1 MKKILLILSIIPSIL
16 FAQEKIT
23 ITDFFDDDKYQ
34 WEESYEDDAT
44 AIILDGYYEIDG
56 KKDSLIVQTD
66 LPFNGELNYNL
77 SAKILVPKLGDK
89 TVFGLVFNYETKD
102 SYYILKLSEMKF
114 KALKKTERSPKY
126 SEIKSDEIILKAGK
140 DKEVLIELKKTGRK
154 MKFIVDNME
163 IATIPF
169 TPEDNKYTSSIGFFV
184 GKSTK
189 IKVDEVKV
197 EQITYNR

>member
-23 ITDFFDDDKYQ
+23 ITDLFDDDKYQ
-34 WEESYEDDAT
+34 WEESYEDNAT
-44 AIILDGYYEIDG
+44 AIIMDGYYEIDG

-77 SAKILVPKLGDK
+77 SAKILVPKFGDK

-114 KALKKTERSPKY
+114 KALKKTERNSKY
-126 SEIKSDEIILKAGK
+126 SEIKSDEIILKTGK
-140 DKEVLIELKKTGRK
+140 DKEVLIELKKMGKK
-154 MKFIVDNME
+154 MKFTVDNME

-189 IKVDEVKV
+189 IKVDEIKV